1 MEKNINVENNHTFDY
16 WGLLQIILIILKL
29 LNMINISWFCV
40 FLPSIIG
47 LFLVVVICIIIFVV
61 NKMS

>member
-29 LNMINISWFCV
+29 LNVINISWFCV

-47 LFLVVVICIIIFVV
+47 LFLIGVICIIISIMI
-61 NKMS
+61 KMS